1 MKIIF
6 CSSPLNEKKV
16 DESYEQEYICA
27 KEFGFELGLVHLEEL
42 IVNQRPDLAVRRLK
56 KATEREDVLYRGWM
70 LRPEEYEL
78 LYEALE
84 SKNLYLINTPEQ
96 YKHCHYLPESYDVI
110 KGYTPRSVWVP
121 MSDIQASPDAVK
133 EATRQFGNQPIIVK
147 DYVKSRKHEWME
159 ACYIPDAADE
169 EHLKQIVHNFVTL
182 QGEELNVGLV
192 FREYVQL
199 EFLSYHDQSG
209 MPLSREMRVFMMD
222 GKPAYISNYWDDGQD
237 EAFKEAFISFL
248 DIAQSIQ
255 SRFFTMD
262 FAKME
267 GGSWIILEL
276 GDGQVAGLPDY
287 ADPLT
292 FYEQL
297 KRALV

>member
-6 CSSPLNEKKV
+6 SSSPLDEKKV
-16 DESYEQEYICA
+16 DESYEQEYVCA
-27 KEFGFELGLVHLEEL
+27 KELGFEVGLVHLEEL
-42 IVNQRPDLAVRRLK
+42 IVNKRPELAVRRLK
-56 KATEREDVLYRGWM
+56 HATEREDVLYRGWM
-70 LRPEEYEL
+70 LTPEAYGL
-78 LYEALE
+78 LYKALA

-110 KGYTPRSVWVP
+110 KGYTPHSVWVP
-121 MSDIQASPDAVK
+121 MSVIQASPDAVK
-133 EATRQFGNQPIIVK
+133 EATRQFGNRPIIVK
-147 DYVKSRKHEWME
+147 DYVKSRKHEWKE

-169 EHLKQIVHNFVTL
+169 EHVKQVVHNFVRL

-209 MPLSREMRVFMMD
+209 MPLSREMRVFMLD
-222 GKPAYISNYWDDGQD
+222 GKPAYISNYWDEGQD
-237 EAFKEAFISFL
+237 EAFRDALTSFL
-248 DIAQSIQ
+248 DIAQTIQ
-255 SRFFTMD
+255 SRFYTMD
-262 FAKME
+262 FAKVE
-267 GGSWIILEL
+267 GGSWIVLEL

-297 KRALV
+297 KIALV

>member
-6 CSSPLNEKKV
+6 CSSPLNKKKV

-42 IVNQRPDLAVRRLK
+42 IVNQGPDLAVRRLK

-147 DYVKSRKHEWME
+147 GYVKSRKHEWKE

-169 EHLKQIVHNFVTL
+169 EHMKQIVYNFVTL
-182 QGEELNVGLV
+182 QGEELNAGLV
-192 FREYVQL
+192 FREDVQL

-209 MPLSREMRVFMMD
+209 MPLSQEMRVFMMD
-222 GKPAYISNYWDDGQD
+222 GKPAYISNY
-237 EAFKEAFISFL
+237 
-248 DIAQSIQ
+248 
-255 SRFFTMD
+255 
-262 FAKME
+262 
-267 GGSWIILEL
+267 
-276 GDGQVAGLPDY
+276 
-287 ADPLT
+287 
-292 FYEQL
+292 
-297 KRALV
+297 